1 MHTTQELNP
10 YTGRAW
16 TGGDVIMIFF
26 MMIMGTFAIGQ
37 AGPYMQTLMIAKGAA
52 ADFFTLL
59 KRRNVIEP
67 EVVPHRWPSQRALV
81 PCEHTD
87 GCMLRDV
94 LSPFL
99 RYAAVHVC
107 SVMLCMRCRM
117 RTTSRPIRSRS
128 NRSSFAMWCSTTR
141 QSPTSPSCVVH
152 PSSTAMR
159 SLTLNLAP
167 HLHGRVLA
175 GISLSIK
182 EKQKVALVGESG
194 SGKSTIVQLLERFYD
209 PIRGSIFVNGEVLPS
224 IPVGL
229 V

>member
-1 MHTTQELNP
+1 VHTTQELNP

-87 GCMLRDV
+87 DAC
-94 LSPFL
+94 F
-99 RYAAVHVC
+99 ATC
-107 SVMLCMRCRM
+107 SRHSFDTPLCMCAR
-117 RTTSRPIRSRS
+117 
-128 NRSSFAMWCSTTR
+128 
-141 QSPTSPSCVVH
+141 
-152 PSSTAMR
+152 
-159 SLTLNLAP
+159 
-167 HLHGRVLA
+167 
-175 GISLSIK
+175 
-182 EKQKVALVGESG
+182 
-194 SGKSTIVQLLERFYD
+194 
-209 PIRGSIFVNGEVLPS
+209 
-224 IPVGL
+224 
-229 V
+229 